1 MERNITITLE
11 KAREWYNSNNK
22 TLKDT
27 LQAFNQKELQ
37 LDFKSI
43 KSLYDACNILNLDY
57 NEIICESAIVF
68 KKKTK
73 HDI

>member
-22 TLKDT
+22 TFKELA

-37 LDFKSI
+37 SDFESI
-43 KSLYDACNILNLDY
+43 KSLYDACNTLNL
-57 NEIICESAIVF
+57 ILLQVLFVCIVL
-68 KKKTK
+68 
-73 HDI
+73 